1 LKRFWRDTKSTGVKD
16 VKLVVRPYKT
26 RSAFTNLS
34 SSPPTI
40 YLNEYLID
48 DEEILEYLILR
59 ELIHIKL
66 HMYPPMRYGMPNM
79 SYAEKF
85 ESNLYFLIP
94 KEKIEQVKER
104 IFKTDRGVPEARSMT
119 SFFSILFMGSSG
131 AVSCSAAGAKS
142 SSGGM
147 PSLCGEQE
155 EGKKEAYPPAGTSL
169 QVFAHRFNYSCEE
182 KPAGKYLQ
190 VLAPQ
195 THSGTTSAT
204 TSTWYILA
212 PENSASAICS
222 GVSLPAMPGKLTL

>member
-1 LKRFWRDTKSTGVKD
+1 LGKRGDCHEDCSLRLIGHSASWIRWKRFWRDTKSTGVKD
-16 VKLVVRPYKT
+16 VKLVVGPYKT

-104 IFKTDRGVPEARSMT
+104 ILK
-119 SFFSILFMGSSG
+119 
-131 AVSCSAAGAKS
+131 
-142 SSGGM
+142 
-147 PSLCGEQE
+147 
-155 EGKKEAYPPAGTSL
+155 
-169 QVFAHRFNYSCEE
+169 N
-182 KPAGKYLQ
+182 
-190 VLAPQ
+190 
-195 THSGTTSAT
+195 
-204 TSTWYILA
+204 
-212 PENSASAICS
+212 
-222 GVSLPAMPGKLTL
+222 